1 RLAQRPGVA
10 RRPGRAGG
18 RRLAGAVGRDRRR
31 LNRHIP
37 IAAMQNPPPIPE
49 LLNELAA
56 FRDFAAALL
65 TEADRDWND
74 GPTPD
79 EWSLTEI
86 ACHMRDVEREVHQS
100 RLRALLREEGAFLPG
115 VDADEWA
122 GPRRY
127 REQNGRV
134 ALAEFLD
141 ARDETIALLAP
152 LPDDVWARRGQH
164 TF

>member
-1 RLAQRPGVA
+1 
-10 RRPGRAGG
+10 
-18 RRLAGAVGRDRRR
+18 
-31 LNRHIP
+31 
-37 IAAMQNPPPIPE
+37 MQNPPPVPD
-49 LLNELAA
+49 LLSELAT

-65 TEADRDWND
+65 TETDRDWSER
-74 GPTPD
+74 PTLD

-152 LPDDVWARRGQH
+152 LPDDIWARRGQH
-164 TF
+164 TFFGPTSMQELVYLAVQHDRVHTRQIQALSTNREIPEV